1 MNRQSINRFLNQ
13 KHLLFILL
21 LHDQYNQVW
30 QVKRQKLSR
39 LTVSLKLDFFFLS
52 TLIGSSLGLLY
63 NTLALCDLTGL
74 PAFELKES
82 IKTINTHRNKAK
94 EGSSCK
100 MTNFFWISM
109 HPFIKISLRIQISRS
124 RTSSTCRSM
133 KIMSWLHIRRGWV
146 GRVVNCPTRFWQIR

>member
-21 LHDQYNQVW
+21 LHDHYNQVW
-30 QVKRQKLSR
+30 QVKRQKLSD
-39 LTVSLKLDFFFLS
+39 LKLDFFFLS
-52 TLIGSSLGLLY
+52 ALIGSSLGLLY

-100 MTNFFWISM
+100 IIDFFWISM
-109 HPFIKISLRIQISRS
+109 HPFIKNSCS

-133 KIMSWLHIRRGWV
+133 KIMAWLHIRRGWV
-146 GRVVNCPTRFWQIR
+146 DRGQLPNQVLADPLTLLPSHY